1 MVRLLLAED
10 QVLVRGAL
18 RALLELEDDLQVVAE
33 ASSGLEVLPLVQ
45 AHRPDVAILDIQMPG
60 QDGLV
65 TAALL
70 RQQTPELRVMIL
82 TTFARAGY
90 LERALKAGV
99 LGYLLKDSPAEKLAQ
114 AVRQVMQGKRVV
126 DPELALEALAE
137 PNPLSEREVQVLRL
151 AETGLSSKE
160 ISGRLGL
167 SEGTVRNYLS
177 EVLSKLGAR
186 NRMEAVQTA
195 KDKGWL

>member
-18 RALLELEDDLQVVAE
+18 RALLELEGDLQVVAE